1 MHFCI
6 YTPGKSIILLV
17 LNWRHIIL
25 PMHDKSIS
33 SLLQMNTL
41 GKCEDTCAPQGG
53 KQLATRLWRV
63 SFLLTVILT
72 GLCSCSHLRLPLL
85 PEKSYRTQASAEQ
98 SFLNGDF
105 QEALLEFEQIYD
117 TALSPD
123 DKNTA
128 LYGMACTQ
136 MILAQN
142 DDQLVESLTTLQRWN
157 ANKGSSSFDENR
169 NLLLLA
175 LKQQSERIQEK
186 KQKTVAHDKR
196 QRRIIY
202 SQKKKISQMATT
214 VKQLKQQLDE
224 LEAIDEVFQ
233 EKRKP

>member
-1 MHFCI
+1 
-6 YTPGKSIILLV
+6 
-17 LNWRHIIL
+17 
-25 PMHDKSIS
+25 MHDKSIS
-33 SLLQMNTL
+33 SLLHMDTL
-41 GKCEDTCAPQGG
+41 GACEDTCAPQDG
-53 KQLATRLWRV
+53 KQLATRLWGV
-63 SFLLTVILT
+63 SFLLTVLLT
-72 GLCSCSHLRLPLL
+72 GLCSCSHLQLPLL
-85 PEKSYRTQASAEQ
+85 PKKSFRTLASAEQ

-136 MILAQN
+136 MMLAQN
-142 DDQLVESLTTLQRWN
+142 NDQLIESIRVLQRWS

-169 NLLLLA
+169 NLLLLS

-186 KQKTVAHDKR
+186 KQKTVAHNKR
-196 QRRIIY
+196 QKKIIY
-202 SQKKKISQMATT
+202 SQKTKISQMATT